1 MRKNGQQ
8 QSKKRVGIWA
18 GCAIAAVL
26 ALGAG
31 GFLACRFLFRTPQV
45 RLSRGL
51 ADMVR
56 QGREYRNPVWE
67 EIGLTELLEERG
79 KNAVLD
85 ISLNLSLPGL
95 QDLPAIGLDMQNSY
109 DYEEKLWQNR
119 MQAGVYN
126 VDLAEMTV
134 TVADHMLY
142 LEVPEILD
150 DAYSVDLATLGKD
163 YRDSVWA
170 KLGGDLIEEDFSYD
184 FFGSRKPE
192 ESVEKIQ
199 ALTEIFLRDAE
210 LLREN
215 MRIEESG
222 ESREIERGGK
232 TVVCRGILLTLDR
245 ESLNTLTEDVT
256 EAAIQNLC
264 PAEDGAV
271 RDWLEEI
278 RAPRFQEDVQLC
290 FYLDN
295 RDRILAVETVDAVR
309 LQESA
314 AEKIAF
320 TARFTGEERP
330 LDYVEGEISFWSD
343 GGEYTL
349 EFTREAK
356 LEEET
361 RTNSVDVVLSGG
373 KEAGSIHAR
382 YQADW
387 DTPQKEFAVRLTTED
402 WELSARGALEDIE
415 KGESCTFRLG
425 KLNLLA
431 NEETMFML
439 SGTLRAEP
447 FTGEITPPKDAKE
460 FLKLGEWELY
470 GLLVELEA
478 ALKDL
483 GL

>member
-67 EIGLTELLEERG
+67 EIGLAELLEERG

-170 KLGGDLIEEDFSYD
+170 KLG
-184 FFGSRKPE
+184 
-192 ESVEKIQ
+192 
-199 ALTEIFLRDAE
+199 
-210 LLREN
+210 
-215 MRIEESG
+215 
-222 ESREIERGGK
+222 
-232 TVVCRGILLTLDR
+232 DR
-245 ESLNTLTEDVT
+245 
-256 EAAIQNLC
+256 
-264 PAEDGAV
+264 
-271 RDWLEEI
+271 R
-278 RAPRFQEDVQLC
+278 RFQL
-290 FYLDN
+290 
-295 RDRILAVETVDAVR
+295 
-309 LQESA
+309 
-314 AEKIAF
+314 
-320 TARFTGEERP
+320 
-330 LDYVEGEISFWSD
+330 
-343 GGEYTL
+343 
-349 EFTREAK
+349 
-356 LEEET
+356 
-361 RTNSVDVVLSGG
+361 
-373 KEAGSIHAR
+373 
-382 YQADW
+382 
-387 DTPQKEFAVRLTTED
+387 
-402 WELSARGALEDIE
+402 
-415 KGESCTFRLG
+415 
-425 KLNLLA
+425 
-431 NEETMFML
+431 
-439 SGTLRAEP
+439 
-447 FTGEITPPKDAKE
+447 
-460 FLKLGEWELY
+460 
-470 GLLVELEA
+470 
-478 ALKDL
+478 
-483 GL
+483 